1 MQKPKKLPP
10 MKRRLPAYIMSFYA
24 IALIAANYYGPQWF
38 TDLGWWVYLPL
49 LPLEIWFII
58 AYRQDNQ

>member
-1 MQKPKKLPP
+1 MPKPNKLPP
-10 MKRRLPAYIMSFYA
+10 MKRRLPAYIMTIYA
-24 IALIAANYYGPQWF
+24 IIAIAIRFFSPELFSN
-38 TDLGWWVYLPL
+38 LGWWVYFPL